1 MDIVSTRQKV
11 GLVLA
16 ALINLTAIPSV
27 LFPTSDG
34 DEGPPMAVLVVTTL
48 LGVIGLVAVVLAWRR
63 NKLALRVAAASLIV
77 QALLAIPAFFAD
89 IDAGIKLAAGVSVL
103 VTIIALVLMFSPS
116 RRPAAVVN

>member
-27 LFPTSDG
+27 LFPTPDG
-34 DEGPPMAVLVVTTL
+34 DEGPPMAVLVVTTI
-48 LGVIGLVAVVLAWRR
+48 LGLIGLVAVVLAWRG

-89 IDAGIKLAAGVSVL
+89 IPAGIKLAAGASVV
-103 VTIIALVLMFSPS
+103 VTIIALVLMFSPA
-116 RRPAAVVN
+116 RRPAAALS

>member
-27 LFPTSDG
+27 LFPTPDG
-34 DEGPPMAVLVVTTL
+34 DEGPPMAVLVVTTI
-48 LGVIGLVAVVLAWRR
+48 LGLIGLVAVVLAWRG

-89 IDAGIKLAAGVSVL
+89 IPAGIKLAAGASVL
-103 VTIIALVLMFSPS
+103 VTIIAVVLMFSPA
-116 RRPAAVVN
+116 RRPAAALS

>member
-16 ALINLTAIPSV
+16 ALINLSSIPSV
-27 LFPTSDG
+27 LVPAPDG
-34 DEGPPMAVLVVTTL
+34 EDGPPMAVLVVSTI

-89 IDAGIKLAAGVSVL
+89 IDAGIKLAAGASVV
-103 VTIIALVLMFSPS
+103 VTIIALVLMFSPA
-116 RRPAAVVN
+116 RRPAPALN

>member
-16 ALINLTAIPSV
+16 ALINLSSIPSV
-27 LFPTSDG
+27 LFPAPDG
-34 DEGPPMAVLVVTTL
+34 EDGPPMAVLVVSTI

-89 IDAGIKLAAGVSVL
+89 IDAGIKLAAGASVV
-103 VTIIALVLMFSPS
+103 VTIIALVLMFSPA
-116 RRPAAVVN
+116 RRPAPALN